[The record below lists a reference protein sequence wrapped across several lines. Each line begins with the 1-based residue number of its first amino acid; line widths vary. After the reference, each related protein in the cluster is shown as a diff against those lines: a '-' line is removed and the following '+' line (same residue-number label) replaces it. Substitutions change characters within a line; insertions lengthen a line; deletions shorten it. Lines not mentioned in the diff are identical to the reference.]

1 MARKTKRAKLH
12 LTDEQ
17 RVKLKRLSKSR
28 KAPLREVQ
36 RAGILLHYA
45 DEMPVTQIQ
54 KLVNASRP
62 AIYKCTGKALAAG
75 IDAGLKDFCHRPFE
89 PEINEAAK
97 AWAVNSACA
106 RPEGHGLAAELRALN
121 GPAKYTGPHAPAA
134 GQPCLSKA
142 AGAAIWGILSA
153 NEIRPRKIK
162 YYPERR
168 DPDSEQKMHEVLMV
182 IPGR

>member
-54 KLVNASRP
+54 KPVNASRP
-62 AIYKCTGKALAAG
+62 AIYRCIGKALASG
-75 IDAGLKDFCHRPFE
+75 TDAGLKDFYHRPFE
-89 PEINEAAK
+89 PEINGAAK

-106 RPEGHGLAAELRALN
+106 RPKDHGLAAS
-121 GPAKYTGPHAPAA
+121 GH
-134 GQPCLSKA
+134 
-142 AGAAIWGILSA
+142 
-153 NEIRPRKIK
+153 
-162 YYPERR
+162 
-168 DPDSEQKMHEVLMV
+168 
-182 IPGR
+182 